1 MAVRIRVQSNQ
12 RGRLIVSIAAD
23 DERSRQKVIDQFKWA
38 FSLTKH
44 EMRYDRAWKGWGVV
58 RRSHAHLWAWCQREA
73 SPENIVWDAYD
84 TPEFEQAREQSR
96 KAYEQ
101 AQQRANGTHQQQY
114 QAPKPPK
121 VGNLQAAYD
130 LFHLKPSAPL
140 WVAEAVYKAATK
152 RYHPDAGGDTL
163 KMAAI
168 NAAMDRIRVA
178 LPAAQEG

>member
-1 MAVRIRVQSNQ
+1 MAVRIRVQSNR
-12 RGRLIVSIAAD
+12 RGRLFVSIGAD

-38 FSLTKH
+38 FSPTKH
-44 EMRYDRAWKGWGVV
+44 EMRYDRAWKGWSVV
-58 RRSHAHLWAWCQREA
+58 RWHHAHLWAWCQREA
-73 SPENIVWDAYD
+73 SPENVVWDAYD
-84 TPEFEQAREQSR
+84 TPEFETAREQSR

-101 AQQRANGTHQQQY
+101 SQQRANGNGNQQQ

-140 WVAEAVYKAATK
+140 WVAEAVYRAAAI
-152 RYHPDAGGDTL
+152 RYHPDTGGDTL

-168 NAAMDRIRVA
+168 NAAIDRIRVA
-178 LPAAQEG
+178 LPTSQGR

>member
-1 MAVRIRVQSNQ
+1 MQSNR
-12 RGRLIVSIAAD
+12 RGRLFVSIGAD
-23 DERSRQKVIDQFKWA
+23 DERTRKKVIDTFKWA

-44 EMRYDRAWKGWGVV
+44 DMHYDRAWKGWSVV
-58 RRSHAHLWAWCQREA
+58 RRSHARLWAWCQREA

-96 KAYEQ
+96 KAYEESQ
-101 AQQRANGTHQQQY
+101 RRANSNGNQQQQ

-168 NAAMDRIRVA
+168 NAAMERIRIA
-178 LPAAQEG
+178 LPAAQGR